1 MIKIRKSE
9 ERGHANHGW
18 LDTNYAFS
26 FSDYY
31 DPNYMGFRHLR
42 VINEDYISGGN
53 GFGTHPHNNMEIITY
68 IIDGALEHKDS
79 MGTGSVIH
87 SGDVQRM
94 SAGSGVT
101 HSEFNHLKDKKTHLL
116 QIWILPEKRNIE
128 PSYEEKTFD
137 QKAKLNN
144 LLLIASKNG
153 ENNSL
158 HINQDVNLYAS
169 ILEKNQN
176 LRYETSK
183 NRNTWI
189 QIVKGEL
196 KLNGEFFLSQGDGVA
211 ISNQEELILVAQSDC
226 EFLLFDLL

>member
-1 MIKIRKSE
+1 MLQIRKSE

-18 LDTNYAFS
+18 LDTNYTFS

-42 VINEDYISGGN
+42 VINEDYIAGGM

-68 IIDGALEHKDS
+68 IIEGALEHKDS

-87 SGDVQRM
+87 AGDVQRM
-94 SAGSGVT
+94 SAGHGVT
-101 HSEFNHLKDKKTHLL
+101 HSEFNHLKDKDTHLL
-116 QIWILPEKRNIE
+116 QIWLLPEKRNIE
-128 PSYEEKTFD
+128 PSYEEKNFD

-153 ENNSL
+153 KDNSL

-169 ILEKNQN
+169 ILEKNHE
-176 LRYETSK
+176 LTFESDVT
-183 NRNTWI
+183 RNTWI
-189 QIVKGEL
+189 QMVKGSL
-196 KLNGEFFLSQGDGVA
+196 TLNKDFTLNQGDGVA
-211 ISNQEELILVAQSDC
+211 ISNEAKLNLVAESDC
-226 EFLLFDLL
+226 EFLLFDLV